1 MDLARDRL
9 RLVFTHT
16 LAYTLGVVTV
26 AVAVFIAV

>member
-1 MDLARDRL
+1 MDQDRL

-26 AVAVFIAV
+26 GLVVFIAV